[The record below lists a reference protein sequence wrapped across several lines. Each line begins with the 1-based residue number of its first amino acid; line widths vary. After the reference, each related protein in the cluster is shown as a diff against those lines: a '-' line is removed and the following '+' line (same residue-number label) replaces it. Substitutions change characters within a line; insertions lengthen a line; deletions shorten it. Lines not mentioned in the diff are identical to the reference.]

1 MARRAITTDS
11 GTSAIET
18 WLSDPRKQKLDRS
31 VAQQQPTEQEVL
43 SMAKI
48 GATCRTATGKVSQV
62 TSFQRD
68 HKTALGI
75 LMNRYSAFSG
85 DPGHS
90 TLERLQAEANSSFR
104 AFAELA
110 LYDDAPRTVIW
121 AVSTSSG
128 RCFPIAIGHGC
139 CFQSRITQ
147 AVPALASSCFFGAGI
162 DKA

>member
-1 MARRAITTDS
+1 MVRRRSRLGSPMLGNRGLIAAWLNSNQRNKRSCRRWQRLVQRVGQPQAKFRKSRVFSATT
-11 GTSAIET
+11 
-18 WLSDPRKQKLDRS
+18 RR
-31 VAQQQPTEQEVL
+31 
-43 SMAKI
+43 
-48 GATCRTATGKVSQV
+48 
-62 TSFQRD
+62 
-68 HKTALGI
+68 ALGI
-75 LMNRYSAFSG
+75 SMNRYSAFSS
-85 DPGHS
+85 DPGHLLS
-90 TLERLQAEANSSFR
+90 KRLQAERTNSSFR

-128 RCFPIAIGHGC
+128 RCFLIAIGHGC